1 MDTDTTIAALFH
13 CGQDETVTNL
23 NETIRDL
30 TLVRDIVSLRSA
42 SMPRIEMAHKIMM
55 DSIHELFGC
64 LEIDAESLV
73 IT

>member
-1 MDTDTTIAALFH
+1 MDTDTTVAALFH

-42 SMPRIEMAHKIMM
+42 PMPRIEMAHSIMM
-55 DSIHELFGC
+55 DAINELGEC
-64 LEIDAESLV
+64 LNPQSQYGG
-73 IT
+73 